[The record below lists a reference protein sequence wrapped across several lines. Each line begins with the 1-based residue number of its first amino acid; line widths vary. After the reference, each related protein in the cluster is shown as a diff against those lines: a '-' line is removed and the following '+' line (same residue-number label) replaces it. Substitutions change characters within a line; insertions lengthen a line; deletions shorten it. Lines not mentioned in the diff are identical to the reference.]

1 MGSGV
6 GQSPSAVVSS
16 HAVLLGLLTLLALAL
31 ADPQVALPTEP
42 YSYDFPEDVAP
53 ALSLSFSHV
62 LGATN
67 PTQKKKSEC
76 FEVGVA
82 GDGPG

>member
-6 GQSPSAVVSS
+6 GRSPSAAVSS
-16 HAVLLGLLTLLALAL
+16 HAALLKLLTSLALAL
-31 ADPQVALPTEP
+31 ADPQVVLPTES

-53 ALSLSFSHV
+53 ALSTSLSHV

-67 PTQKKKSEC
+67 PTQKKKKGE
-76 FEVGVA
+76 GLRW
-82 GDGPG
+82 G